1 VLKLKGLSQLKLG
14 MRERLVLSFGLAL
27 LILAAGVLWLVAQ
40 QSVGIARA
48 YNLRELAIS
57 GRVLQDEV
65 TQGNR
70 RLAGSAAVLVAD
82 FAFRT
87 AVGSGDHDTI
97 ASVLLN
103 HGERIKASLTL
114 LLDLAGKLSVDP
126 LPSQQP
132 RHMAPLQ
139 GLVKV
144 AQTEGW
150 AGALMMLDG
159 HAYQMAVVPVL
170 APDPVAWVVTGM
182 QIDAALAKHLQTLL
196 GCEVSF
202 LRQLTNGEWQT
213 LASSKPAEAQA
224 VLLQGLAR
232 HPANPSSARWAAA
245 VEPAF
250 ESYLIPLETIGPQT
264 VMVVLQR
271 SMNGAAEIFEPLL
284 STLAFTMVVGVLL
297 CLLVGAGLAQQITGP
312 LKKLANIANR
322 MRIGDYTTPM
332 GEFPPDEIGMFAATF
347 SHMREDI
354 AARETHIRRIAFEDP
369 LTSLANRAGL
379 VKRLDELCALG
390 VPLSV
395 LLIDLHR
402 FQVINNTLGP
412 DAGDEVL
419 QLVANRL
426 KGLLKESAIVA
437 RTHADVFS
445 MVIHS
450 DCPALLAGIVD
461 QLQDVLGQRVV
472 IDGQEV
478 DITACIAAARFPAD
492 GPDALTL
499 LRKADA
505 AMSYAKKAQLV
516 FTLYDSMLD
525 KYQPETLHL
534 LGDLQRAVEGGDL
547 LLMYQPKVT
556 LATGAVASVEALVR
570 WRHPER
576 GLIPP
581 IDFLPFAE
589 KTGAIKII
597 TRWVIKEA
605 MAQIERWQALGQCL
619 QVAIN
624 VSARDLAGHELVEC
638 LSNALVEFRVSPSSV
653 CIEITESAMM
663 ENSELAYATVARL
676 RNLGVS
682 IAIDDYG
689 TGYSSLAYIKDLQAA
704 ELKIDRAFV
713 KDIEQRA
720 EDQVI
725 VRSTIELGH
734 NLGMRVVAEGVETL
748 TQLGILK
755 RLGCDSAQ
763 GFLISRPLP
772 SEALL
777 AWLAAFQWHDL
788 DGEKLALVSDGA
800 ATIAV
805 KT

>member
-1 VLKLKGLSQLKLG
+1 MNQIKLG
-14 MRERLVLSFGLAL
+14 LRGRLVLSFGLAL
-27 LILAAGVLWLVAQ
+27 LILAVGVLWLVRQ
-40 QSVGIARA
+40 QSVGISRA
-48 YNLRELAIS
+48 YNLRELVLS
-57 GRVLQDEV
+57 GRVLQDEIR
-65 TQGNR
+65 QRNH
-70 RLAGSAAVLVAD
+70 RLAAAAELLAGD
-82 FAFRT
+82 FGFRT

-103 HGERIKASLTL
+103 HGDRIKVSLML
-114 LLDLAGKLSVDP
+114 LLNLAGELSVDP
-126 LPSQQP
+126 SQSIQSG
-132 RHMAPLQ
+132 RLAPLHA
-139 GLVKV
+139 LIEV
-144 AQTEGW
+144 AQTNGW
-150 AGALMMLDG
+150 AQASMMFDG
-159 HAYQMAVVPVL
+159 RAYQMSVVPVL
-170 APDPVAWVVTGM
+170 APDPVAWVVTGV
-182 QIDAALAKHLQTLL
+182 QIDSALARHFQTLL

-202 LRQLTNGEWQT
+202 VRQAANDEWQT

-224 VLLQGLAR
+224 ALLQGLAR
-232 HPANPSSARWAAA
+232 HSANSNSARWAAE

-250 ESYLIPLETIGPQT
+250 ESYSIPLETIGPQSVT
-264 VMVVLQR
+264 VVLQR
-271 SMNGAAEIFEPLL
+271 SMSGAAAIFDPLL
-284 STLAFTMVVGVLL
+284 STLALTMGVGVLL
-297 CLLVGAGLAQQITGP
+297 CLFVGVGLAHQITGP

-322 MRIGDYTTPM
+322 MRMGDYTTAM
-332 GEFPPDEIGMFAATF
+332 GQFPPDEIGVFAATF

-379 VKRLDELCALG
+379 VKRLDELCVLG
-390 VPLSV
+390 LPLGV
-395 LLIDLHR
+395 LLIDLAR
-402 FQVINNTLGP
+402 FQLINSTLGP
-412 DAGDEVL
+412 DAGDGVL
-419 QLVANRL
+419 KLVANRL
-426 KGLLKESAIVA
+426 NGLLKEAAIAA

-445 MVIHS
+445 IVIHL
-450 DCPALLAGIVD
+450 DGPALLAGIVD
-461 QLQDVLGQRVV
+461 QLQDVLGQQVV
-472 IDGQEV
+472 INGQEV
-478 DITACIAAARFPAD
+478 DVTACIAAARFPED

-505 AMSYAKKAQLV
+505 AMSYAKKAQLA
-516 FTLYDSMLD
+516 FALYDSMLD
-525 KYQPETLHL
+525 KHQPESLHL
-534 LGDLQRAVEGGDL
+534 LGDLQRAVEGGQL

-576 GLIPP
+576 GLMPP
-581 IDFLPFAE
+581 IEFLPFAE

-597 TRWVIKEA
+597 TRWVIREA
-605 MAQIERWQALGQCL
+605 VAQIERWQALGQYL

-624 VSARDLAGHELVEC
+624 VSARDLAGHELVAG
-638 LSNALVEFRVSPSSV
+638 LSNALSEFRVAPSSV

-663 ENSELAYATVARL
+663 ESSELAYATVERL

-734 NLGMRVVAEGVETL
+734 NLGMRVVAEGVETS
-748 TQLGILK
+748 TQLGLLK
-755 RLGCDSAQ
+755 GLGCDSAQ

-772 SEALL
+772 PEALL

-788 DGEKLALVSDGA
+788 DGEKLTLGA
-800 ATIAV
+800 GGAV
-805 KT
+805 TSAGEN